1 MPDEFLY
8 TTKLW
13 FAVHES
19 SVITDDETGRRR
31 LKGAFRIAT
40 LETGGQKAVAAFT
53 DEDLV
58 ERFLEAL
65 GDPEMVPL
73 ATQTPEALLELLDN
87 LEKSGYSLVA
97 FDPVPKPVFIP
108 LETVL
113 EDVRREVG

>member
-1 MPDEFLY
+1 MQDEFLY

-19 SVITDDETGRRR
+19 SVAADFETGRRR
-31 LKGAFRIAT
+31 LKDVFHIAT

-53 DEDLV
+53 DEDLA

-73 ATQTPEALLELLDN
+73 TTGTPATLIELLEN
-87 LEKSGYSLVA
+87 LRRSGYALIA
-97 FDPVPKPVFIP
+97 FDPVPKPVFVP
-108 LETVL
+108 LATVL
-113 EDVRREVG
+113 EDVRRETD